1 MFLLGLLAQ
10 GWNRKPESLSL
21 LGTAMIVVLLLRPLD
36 ANSAGFVL
44 SFSAMGAILL
54 LAPGWQRWVERRWPE
69 AHGRF
74 RGQKL
79 RARLSHLAHQAKRG
93 LCVSLAAQLGVLLP
107 TALYFHQLPL
117 YGVAVNV
124 LLLPLIGLL
133 VPLYAVTLLCSWIP
147 GLGTAV
153 GFAAALLTKGFTGM
167 VSLLSQLP
175 YASVR
180 VAEPSAIWLMAAP
193 LLLIFLS
200 PRVWLKPL
208 PRCAAILLTVLIAVG
223 GTWLTRPPETRYV
236 QLSVGQA
243 DAALLFDGDKT
254 VGIDIASDGSAVID
268 YLLAEGRD
276 LDALY
281 LTHLHLDHAGGLSE
295 ILDAGI
301 QIRQIY
307 VPWNAEEQRLDERSL
322 AILALA
328 RERGIPITSLARGDE
343 LRYNKTAIQ
352 VKWPDRD
359 CRRGQNANDLPLVL
373 RIDLDG
379 ALILNTSDLTG
390 SYERY
395 AAAPCDV
402 LKVAHHGSRDS
413 SGEEFLAF
421 VSPKLALISCSSTS
435 RSLPGAE
442 TLERLA
448 AQNIPVL
455 RTDQSG
461 DVTLFV
467 ENGRLQVRPYRLR
480 SLPGG
485 IE

>member
-1 MFLLGLLAQ
+1 M
-10 GWNRKPESLSL
+10 
-21 LGTAMIVVLLLRPLD
+21 
-36 ANSAGFVL
+36 
-44 SFSAMGAILL
+44 
-54 LAPGWQRWVERRWPE
+54 
-69 AHGRF
+69 
-74 RGQKL
+74 
-79 RARLSHLAHQAKRG
+79 
-93 LCVSLAAQLGVLLP
+93 GVLLP

-180 VAEPSAIWLMAAP
+180 VAEPSVCWLMAAP

-208 PRCAAILLTVLIAVG
+208 SRCAAILLTVLIAVG

-328 RERGIPITSLARGDE
+328 RKRGIPITSLARGDE